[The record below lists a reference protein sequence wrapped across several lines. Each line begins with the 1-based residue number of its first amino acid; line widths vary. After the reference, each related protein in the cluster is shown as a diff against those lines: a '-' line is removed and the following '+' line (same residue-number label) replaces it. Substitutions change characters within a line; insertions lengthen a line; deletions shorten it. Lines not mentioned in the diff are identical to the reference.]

1 MSLDLSKL
9 VGAKRLHGKV
19 VAQCPICQET
29 SQSHLV
35 IFPDGK
41 YGCVVDRSSDH
52 SRAIWRAIGVDS
64 EHAAPQ
70 EIPEPK
76 IEITKT
82 WPAAVLDRLVKDH
95 SYWVGRGVSEETVAA
110 FRGGVATEGQMADR
124 YVFPQFDQHGEI
136 IGFSGRCLRKMT
148 KEERRQFNRPK
159 WKHLAPSSGFIWGDL
174 TGRPRRARL
183 VESIGD
189 GLKLLDNRV
198 TGVRCLF
205 GTALSEDLLGHLI
218 AWGPEQIEVS
228 TNLDEA
234 TRMGQRIGHPGQEA
248 AARIKKTLDKFF
260 NPNTVAILHPPRND
274 WGDANRDQIQ
284 QAFHP

>member
-9 VGAKRLHGKV
+9 VGARRLHGKIT
-19 VAQCPICQET
+19 AQCPVCQET

-41 YGCVVDRSSDH
+41 YGCVVDRSSEH
-52 SRAIWRAIGVDS
+52 TRAIWRAIGSDAES
-64 EHAAPQ
+64 AAPQ

-82 WPAAVLDRLVKDH
+82 WPVEVLDRLVKDH

-110 FRGGVATEGQMADR
+110 FRGGVATEAQMKDR
-124 YVFPQFDQHGEI
+124 YVFPQFDQQGRI
-136 IGFSGRCLRKMT
+136 IGFSGRCLRQMT

-159 WKHLAPSSGFIWGDL
+159 WKHLSPSSDFIWGDL
-174 TGRPRRARL
+174 KARPRKARL

-189 GLKLLDNRV
+189 TLKLLDNRV

-205 GTALSEDLLGHLI
+205 GTVLSESLLGHLI
-218 AWGPEQIEVS
+218 AWGPEEIEIS

-234 TRMGQRIGHPGQEA
+234 TRMGTRIGHPGQEA
-248 AARIKKTLDKFF
+248 AARAKKTLDKFF
-260 NPNTVAILHPPRND
+260 NPNRVTIVHPPCND
-274 WGDANRDQIQ
+274 WGDATPEQIH
-284 QAFHP
+284 QAFP